1 MAIFIN
7 SQRLIQLCD
16 YEQGKILEK
25 VKLAKKKKKSL
36 SKNSMSVKNIKA

>member
-25 VKLAKKKKKSL
+25 VKLAKKKKKIFKQKFHVSQ
-36 SKNSMSVKNIKA
+36 KH

>member
-25 VKLAKKKKKSL
+25 VKLAKKKKIFKQKFHVSQ
-36 SKNSMSVKNIKA
+36 KH